1 MLIAGGRRR
10 ATWYTITV
18 PFDQEDPVTSLET
31 AIDQQALS
39 VGRRIR
45 ALRRARG
52 LTLVQLAGEAQLS
65 HPFLSQLERG
75 LARPSM
81 VSLERIARAL
91 GSSQVELLAP
101 TDGAGAS
108 RARPG
113 IEIVR
118 ASDGPRG
125 PYGQAE
131 GRLLVNGDRPFHPM
145 ILVGTSADPGDYFTH
160 AEDEFLHVLDGTAV
174 VDLGDGEHRLL
185 GVGDSVYFVGGTPHR
200 WWAADDDGYRVFV
213 VKEKPETT

>member
-1 MLIAGGRRR
+1 MR
-10 ATWYTITV
+10 APGDRDRGTPAQSLSI
-18 PFDQEDPVTSLET
+18 QEDPVTSLDL

-45 ALRRARG
+45 ELRLARS
-52 LTLVQLAGEAQLS
+52 LTLVQLASAAELS

-101 TDGAGAS
+101 TDDGGTSAG
-108 RARPG
+108 RPS
-113 IEIVR
+113 IEVVR
-118 ASDGPRG
+118 AGDGPRG

-131 GRLLVNGDRPFHPM
+131 GRLLVHGDRPFHPM
-145 ILVGTSADPGDYFTH
+145 ILVGTSADPGDSFTH
-160 AEDEFLHVLDGTAV
+160 AEDEFLHVLDGAVV
-174 VDLGDGEHRLL
+174 VDLGDGELRIL
-185 GVGDSVYFVGGTPHR
+185 GVGDSVYFTGGTPHR

-213 VKEKPETT
+213 VKERPVTA

>member
-1 MLIAGGRRR
+1 MR
-10 ATWYTITV
+10 APPDDCRGTQSQSLSI
-18 PFDQEDPVTSLET
+18 QEDPVTSLDT

-45 ALRRARG
+45 ELRRARD
-52 LTLVQLAGEAQLS
+52 LTLVQLAAAAQLS

-101 TDGAGAS
+101 VDVSGPDAS
-108 RARPG
+108 RPG
-113 IEIVR
+113 IEVIR
-118 ASDGPRG
+118 ASDGSRG

-131 GRLLVNGDRPFHPM
+131 GRLLVHGDRPFHPM
-145 ILVGTSADPGDYFTH
+145 ILVGTSADPGDFFSH
-160 AEDEFLHVLDGTAV
+160 AEDEFLHVMEGSAV
-174 VDLGDGEHRLL
+174 VDFGDGEPRVLS
-185 GVGDSVYFVGGTPHR
+185 VGDSVYFVGGTPHR
-200 WWAADDDGYRVFV
+200 WWAAGDAGYRVFV
-213 VKEKPETT
+213 VKEKPETL

>member
-1 MLIAGGRRR
+1 LPAPPAGRRG
-10 ATWYTITV
+10 TQSQSLSIL
-18 PFDQEDPVTSLET
+18 EDPVTSLDT

-45 ALRRARG
+45 QLRRARG
-52 LTLVQLAGEAQLS
+52 LTLVQLASAAQLS

-101 TDGAGAS
+101 MDHADTPS
-108 RARPG
+108 PRPG
-113 IEIVR
+113 IEVVR
-118 ASDGPRG
+118 ASDGAKG

-131 GRLLVNGDRPFHPM
+131 GRLLVHGDRPFHPM
-145 ILVGTSADPGDYFTH
+145 ILVGTSADPGDSFVH
-160 AEDEFLHVLDGTAV
+160 AEDEFLHVLDGSAY
-174 VDLGDGEHRLL
+174 VDLGEDELRVLT
-185 GVGDSVYFVGGTPHR
+185 VGDSVYFVGGTPHR
-200 WWAADDDGYRVFV
+200 WWAVDDAGYRVFV
-213 VKEKPETT
+213 VKEKPETL